1 MVNMVVKNTDNNGVH
16 FPGEKLSCQAHIVHI
31 YVSMYACIPVHQY
44 IYTKLHRSCVF
55 SDREEFGCM
64 WSNFLLGLLYT

>member
-1 MVNMVVKNTDNNGVH
+1 MVNMVVKNTDNNQRSAFYWVKNSVAKH
-16 FPGEKLSCQAHIVHI
+16 TS
-31 YVSMYACIPVHQY
+31 YAFMSLCMHVY
-44 IYTKLHRSCVF
+44 IYTKLHISCVL